1 MKLQFLLLIVLFLFS
16 LLLPAAFIYA
26 GTLEWEALN
35 AGNSEALYSDSSYS
49 TKLAE
54 GCFLQLIL
62 DVDGNGL
69 TDISNTGSIQPTGD
83 DILMPLTSGSNTG
96 SIGANMAFDIPG
108 HFQYSAGFSESS
120 YAGKNV
126 YVRFWNSASP
136 GIGSAY
142 GESSGYAL
150 ADSTLP
156 QVFNIVAAGSLYT
169 DKTLGGGEERTQ
181 LTVRVYDADNNDN
194 VSAPLIQIF
203 RDSGQL
209 IASGTA
215 NPYIVYLPGRHY
227 YIRVQKQGYIFP
239 SDKITATGSG
249 DHGEVFRVKGTRQ
262 IIDIPIDRGNVLTIS
277 YAANKGQVVNGDIVT
292 FNVSVEN
299 NSSLP
304 QENIKLEIS
313 RMRGFNY
320 IAGSAYLDNGAVTLT
335 DSNSKYEFPV
345 TDISGSGSA
354 NLSYQTI
361 VSSGAVPGQYKSN
374 SVCYRQGNNEQ
385 VSNSD
390 QVKVL
395 VTDDALMDRGTIIG
409 KVFLDA
415 DGNGVQ
421 SNQTLET
428 RNQINEPGVA
438 GIKVYTEYGVSVI
451 TDEYG
456 RYHIPDVPVGRH
468 LVKVMESTLPE
479 NVMIQ
484 ENPRWLTTTEG
495 MLNNINFVLLP
506 SEGKGIPE
514 PSTQI
519 EREEKYEEV
528 VREVEEVGPDGR
540 IVKKRIKEYIKTEV
554 VREIE
559 IVKEEPL
566 PKLQQPEVALV
577 KRGAEEPA
585 VVKMKLL
592 QDTFLVALAEGTIQK
607 NAVGG
612 NEDYYAEQDRA
623 LKEGWRANG
632 RLAFTLLSTL
642 FNKFDLLMSLDT
654 ERIRTAAR
662 KRLSWQ
668 KLMTN
673 LSQDEYYPTY
683 GDGSDVDFTATDTQ
697 DMVYARAAW
706 DESEAKWGANKIELP
721 LYQKAYHGGKV
732 DYQSV
737 GQTKFGRP
745 WTEADGFYAR
755 DRQKSAHDEFIG
767 TGGSLYYL
775 KNDDIIEGSEMI
787 NVIVRD
793 RLSDR
798 VLATIPLKEQ
808 QDYEIDYLQ
817 GRILLTQP
825 LSSVAGIQS
834 SGLVS
839 NDLLAGQKLI
849 LAADYLYYS
858 EDLDQTSYGG
868 RLAQNITDYVTVE
881 GIYVKEEKAADPY
894 KLYGAKTT
902 LQFNEN
908 TIISGR
914 YSRSEDTQLA
924 SGLSFDGGF
933 NFTMNSDTW
942 SNGHSGSEVDM
953 QVQTLLFEKLNLNAG
968 YTNTG
973 NNFNATATQN
983 RSGVES
989 YYAGAL
995 MAITERINAGL
1006 KHYTQKANTGSFRAL
1021 TTGNTDMH
1029 VTTATAGYI
1038 CEKIDLGVELQHQE
1052 VDKPLS
1058 AYDYTGT
1065 LPLQDNDFLAARLGY
1080 KLNERFQPFI
1090 RGQGTLSGR
1099 ANNQVTLGTDM
1110 KLREDIYATLAE
1122 TVGNLGN
1129 ATQFGLNKALNNGT
1143 TQYSNIELGR
1153 HMDLGRYVKSVSG
1166 QSAPINNRARI
1177 YMEEDYSSYQ
1187 EKLIRG
1193 KVLGFVQELAD
1204 NWQVGADYERSHYND
1219 KDNLVNRDSGSVSAS
1234 YLKLDFLKIFSKL
1247 ELREDKKISSRLRQW
1262 VTQNKAQWYVTQS
1275 LSVLGRA
1282 NLSTTREKEAD
1293 YLMAKFSEL
1302 GLGAAYRPVECDN
1315 LNILTKYSYITDR
1328 PPLERTTSDLLSNIR
1343 KHVMSVEGNFD
1354 INQYL
1359 GFVAKCAYRKQDEK
1373 TGIYD
1378 WLNSDTLLYLGR
1390 VNVYVAKKWNIATE
1404 YRTLAN
1410 DQLNDNKSGWLLEI
1424 QRIVADNFQ
1433 IGAGY
1438 NFTDFDDDLT
1448 NRDDY
1453 DARGWFVR
1461 VSAKY

>member
-1 MKLQFLLLIVLFLFS
+1 MNFRLSILTVLILLFL
-16 LLLPAAFIYA
+16 PAHLIYA
-26 GTLEWEALN
+26 GTLEWEAVN
-35 AGNSEALYSDSSYS
+35 AGNREALYSDSSYS

-54 GCFLQLIL
+54 GYFLQLIL
-62 DVDGNGL
+62 DVNGDGLN
-69 TDISNTGSIQPTGD
+69 DISNTGSIQPAGD
-83 DILMPLTSGSNTG
+83 DVLMPLTSGTNTG
-96 SIGANMAFDIPG
+96 SIGANMAFDKPG
-108 HFQYSAGFSESS
+108 HFQYSVGFSEST
-120 YAGKNV
+120 YTGKNI

-136 GIGSAY
+136 GVGSAY
-142 GESSGYAL
+142 GESSGYTL
-150 ADSTLP
+150 VDTTLP

-169 DKTLGGGEERTQ
+169 SKTLGGGEVRTQ
-181 LTVRVYDADNNDN
+181 LTVRVYDAANNDN
-194 VSAPLIQIF
+194 VSTPLIQIY
-203 RDSGQL
+203 RDSGNL
-209 IASGTA
+209 ITSSTN
-215 NPYIVYLPGRHY
+215 NPFVVYLPSRDY

-239 SDKITATGSG
+239 SNEKIATGNG
-249 DHGEVFRVKGTRQ
+249 DHGEIFRVKGVRQ
-262 IIDIPIDRGNVLTIS
+262 RMDVPVDRGSVLTIG

-292 FNVSVEN
+292 FNVTVEN

-304 QENIKLEIS
+304 QENINLEAS

-320 IAGSAYLDNGAVTLT
+320 IADSAYLDNSAASFV
-335 DSNSKYEFPV
+335 DYNSKYVFPV
-345 TDISGSGSA
+345 TYINGSGSA
-354 NLSYQTI
+354 TVSYQAI
-361 VSSGAVPGQYKSN
+361 VSSGAPAGQYKSN

-385 VSNSD
+385 MSNSD
-390 QVKVL
+390 QVKIL

-409 KVFLDA
+409 KVFLDVN
-415 DGNGVQ
+415 GNGVQ
-421 SNQTLET
+421 DKSSELRTPNSELG
-428 RNQINEPGVA
+428 IPGV
-438 GIKVYTEYGVSVI
+438 KLFTEYGVSVI

-468 LVKVMESTLPE
+468 LVKVMESTVPDS
-479 NVMIQ
+479 VIIR

-495 MLNNINFVLLP
+495 MLNNINFVLMP
-506 SEGKGIPE
+506 TEGQGIPE
-514 PSTQI
+514 TSTRI

-528 VREVEEVGPDGR
+528 VREVEEVGPDGK
-540 IVKKRIKEYIKTEV
+540 IVRKRIKEYIKTEV
-554 VREIE
+554 VREVE

-566 PKLQQPEVALV
+566 PKLQQPEVALA
-577 KRGAEEPA
+577 KREIEKPA
-585 VVKMKLL
+585 IVKMKLL
-592 QDTFLVALAEGTIQK
+592 KDTFLVALAEGTLQK
-607 NAVGG
+607 NVVGG
-612 NEDYYAEQDRA
+612 NEDYYASQDRA
-623 LKEGWRANG
+623 LKEGWRVNG

-673 LSQDEYYPTY
+673 LDQDKYYPTY
-683 GDGSDVDFTATDTQ
+683 GDGSEVDFTATDTQ

-706 DESEAKWGANKIELP
+706 DESEAKWGANKIDLP
-721 LYQKAYHGGKV
+721 LYQKAYHGGMV

-745 WTEADGFYAR
+745 WTEVDGFYAR
-755 DRQKSAHDEFIG
+755 ERQKSAHDEFVG

-775 KNDDIIEGSEMI
+775 KHEDVVEGSEMI
-787 NVIVRD
+787 NVVVRD
-793 RLSDR
+793 RLSSR

-825 LSSVAGIQS
+825 LSSVAGVQS

-839 NDLLAGQKLI
+839 NDLLAGQKLV
-849 LAADYLYYS
+849 LAADYLYHS
-858 EDLDQTSYGG
+858 ENLDQTSYGG

-881 GIYVKEEKAADPY
+881 GMYVKEEKATDPY

-902 LQFNEN
+902 LQFDEH
-908 TIISGR
+908 TVISAR

-942 SNGHSGSEVDM
+942 SNGHSGSEVDL
-953 QVQTLLFEKLNLNAG
+953 QAQTLLFEKLNLNAG

-973 NNFNATATQN
+973 SNFNATATQD

-989 YYAGAL
+989 YYASAV
-995 MAITERINAGL
+995 MAITERISAGL
-1006 KHYTQKANTGSFRAL
+1006 KHYTQKANAGSFRTL

-1029 VTTATAGYI
+1029 VTTAMADYTY
-1038 CEKIDLGVELQHQE
+1038 EKIDIGVELQHQE

-1058 AYDYTGT
+1058 AYTYTGT
-1065 LPLQDNDFLAARLGY
+1065 LPLQNNDFVAARLGY

-1099 ANNQVTLGTDM
+1099 ANNQVTLGTDV
-1110 KLREDIYATLAE
+1110 KLRDDIYARLAE

-1129 ATQFGLNKALNNGT
+1129 ATQFGLNKVLNNGT

-1193 KVLGFVQELAD
+1193 KVLGFVQELAN
-1204 NWQVGADYERSHYND
+1204 NWQVGANYERSHYND

-1234 YLKLDFLKIFSKL
+1234 YLKLDFLKLFSKL
-1247 ELREDKKISSRLRQW
+1247 ELREDKKTSSRLRQW
-1262 VTQNKAQWYVTQS
+1262 VTQNKAEWYVTQS

-1282 NLSTTREKEAD
+1282 NLSTSREKEAD

-1302 GLGAAYRPVECDN
+1302 GVGAAYRPVECDQ
-1315 LNILTKYSYITDR
+1315 LNVLTKYSYITDR
-1328 PPLERTTSDLLSNIR
+1328 PPLERTTTGLLSNLR
-1343 KHVMSVEGNFD
+1343 KHVMSLEGNFD

-1378 WLNSDTLLYLGR
+1378 WLNSNTLLYLGR
-1390 VNVYVAKKWNIATE
+1390 INVYVAKKWNIATE

-1410 DQLNDNKSGWLLEI
+1410 DQLNDNKSGWLLEV
-1424 QRIVADNFQ
+1424 QRTVADNFQ

-1461 VSAKY
+1461 VTAKY